1 MRNKVTKAVSPMLV
15 LAGVVVAWET
25 AVRLADTPAFI
36 LPPPSLVAT
45 AFLAQP
51 GYFLHHAGITAME
64 ILLGLVAGILA
75 GIVTALVINASAT
88 LSRLVGPAL
97 VASQALPVFAVA
109 PLLVIWFGYGITSK
123 IIMSALII
131 YFPVATAFSDGLK
144 RTDPGLLDLAQLNGA
159 DRMQSF
165 SLIRIPAALPALG
178 SGLRVAAGVAP
189 IGAIVGEWVGASG
202 GLAFIMLQANARMQT
217 DDVFVAL
224 VLLALMALALR
235 AAIDAIVSHFL
246 FWVPGERSPSPTTV

>member
-1 MRNKVTKAVSPMLV
+1 MA
-15 LAGVVVAWET
+15 
-25 AVRLADTPAFI
+25 
-36 LPPPSLVAT
+36 

-235 AAIDAIVSHFL
+235 AAIDAIVRHFL
-246 FWVPGERSPSPTTV
+246 FWVPGERSPLPAIV